1 MKVNK
6 KIVNIILILLS
17 SFVALLQFLMVYKV
31 TEPAEFNKFNTL
43 LKSDTSFLLLMIFLA
58 VLFIAFTSILYMF
71 FAWIYR
77 LIVGRLIK
85 INDTHSAVN
94 LSMAF
99 YLFILLNAMAPTV
112 IIFNWNR
119 LFVYIF
125 NPFTIVGVILMF
137 VMLTTFRYASIF
149 KISLIVFGFYTIV
162 VLLPVLIQIIR

>member
-31 TEPAEFNKFNTL
+31 KEPAEFNKFNTL

-119 LFVYIF
+119 LFESIF

>member
-119 LFVYIF
+119 LFVSIF

>member
-31 TEPAEFNKFNTL
+31 KEPAEFNKFNTL

-119 LFVYIF
+119 LFVSIF

>member
-31 TEPAEFNKFNTL
+31 KEPAEFNKFNTL